1 MVGNMVSPTE
11 VEKDIPIKIRT
22 KEKLTIYVVWEVV
35 ADTDTRI
42 IEVNGAI
49 KHVPEDTDNDTD
61 KDTVKDT
68 VIGRMREAELVLLG
82 AVQPKDYVLDV
93 VFAPKNSIMIIEDT
107 KRTRC
112 GVVTENH
119 AIISDN
125 YVIENVAEIGC
136 PTYKELAEMAIHLK
150 ALDYRLNSFTYKYD
164 LMVIT
169 LLKKHGLIQ
178 LE

>member
-35 ADTDTRI
+35 ADTDTKI
-42 IEVNGAI
+42 VEVNGAI
-49 KHVPEDTDNDTD
+49 KHVPEDTDNDTVP
-61 KDTVKDT
+61 KGL
-68 VIGRMREAELVLLG
+68 IGRMREAELVLLG
-82 AVQPKDYVLDV
+82 AVQPKDYVLDA
-93 VFAPKNSIMIIEDT
+93 VFAPRNSIVVIDGE
-107 KRTRC
+107 KYTRC
-112 GVVTENH
+112 GVVSENH
-119 AIISDN
+119 AIASEN
-125 YVIENVAEIGC
+125 YIIENVSEIPC

-164 LMVIT
+164 LVILT
-169 LLKKHGLIQ
+169 ILKKHGLIQ

>member
-11 VEKDIPIKIRT
+11 VEKDIPIEIRT
-22 KEKLTIYVVWEVV
+22 REKLTIYVVWEVTV
-35 ADTDTRI
+35 DTDTKI
-42 IEVNGAI
+42 VEVNGAI
-49 KHVPEDTDNDTD
+49 KHIPEDTDNDTVP
-61 KDTVKDT
+61 KGL
-68 VIGRMREAELVLLG
+68 IGRMREAELVLLG

-93 VFAPKNSIMIIEDT
+93 VFAPRNSIVVIDGE
-107 KRTRC
+107 KYTRC
-112 GVVTENH
+112 GVVSENH
-119 AIISDN
+119 AIASEN
-125 YVIENVAEIGC
+125 YIIENVSETPC

-150 ALDYRLNSFTYKYD
+150 ALDYRLNRFTYKYD

>member
-1 MVGNMVSPTE
+1 MVGNMDSGMDGNM
-11 VEKDIPIKIRT
+11 DIPIKIRT
-22 KEKLTIYVVWEVV
+22 KEKLTIYVVWEVTV
-35 ADTDTRI
+35 DTDTKLV
-42 IEVNGAI
+42 EVSGAI
-49 KHVPEDTDNDTD
+49 KHVPDYEHED
-61 KDTVKDT
+61 VGKDT
-68 VIGRMREAELVLLG
+68 VIGRMKEMQLMLIG
-82 AVQPKDYVLDV
+82 YMQPKDYVLDV
-93 VFAPKNSIMIIEDT
+93 VFAPKNSIVVIDGEKHM
-107 KRTRC
+107 KC

-119 AIISDN
+119 AIASEN
-125 YVIENVAEIGC
+125 YVVENVAEIGC

>member
-1 MVGNMVSPTE
+1 MVGGMDSGMDSLT
-11 VEKDIPIKIRT
+11 DIPIKIRT
-22 KEKLTIYVVWEVV
+22 KEKLTIYVVWEVTV
-35 ADTDTRI
+35 DTDTKI
-42 IEVNGAI
+42 VEVNGAM

-61 KDTVKDT
+61 NDTDRNT
-68 VIGRMREAELVLLG
+68 IIGRMREMQLMLIG
-82 AVQPKDYVLDV
+82 YMQPKDYVLDA
-93 VFAPKNSIMIIEDT
+93 VFAPKNSIVIIDGEKHT
-107 KRTRC
+107 KC
-112 GVVTENH
+112 GVVSENH

-125 YVIENVAEIGC
+125 YVIENVTEIDC

-150 ALDYRLNSFTYKYD
+150 ALNYRLNAFTYKYD

>member
-1 MVGNMVSPTE
+1 
-11 VEKDIPIKIRT
+11 
-22 KEKLTIYVVWEVV
+22 VWEVV
-35 ADTDTRI
+35 ADTDTRL

-49 KHVPEDTDNDTD
+49 KHVPDYEHEDTD
-61 KDTVKDT
+61 KDTDRNT
-68 VIGRMREAELVLLG
+68 IIGRMKEMQLMLVG
-82 AVQPKDYVLDV
+82 YMQPRDYVLDA
-93 VFAPKNSIMIIEDT
+93 VFAPKNSIVIIDGEKYT
-107 KRTRC
+107 KC

-125 YVIENVAEIGC
+125 YVIENVTEIDC
-136 PTYKELAEMAIHLK
+136 PLTKELMETAIHLK
-150 ALDYRLNSFTYKYD
+150 ALNYRLNAFTYKYD